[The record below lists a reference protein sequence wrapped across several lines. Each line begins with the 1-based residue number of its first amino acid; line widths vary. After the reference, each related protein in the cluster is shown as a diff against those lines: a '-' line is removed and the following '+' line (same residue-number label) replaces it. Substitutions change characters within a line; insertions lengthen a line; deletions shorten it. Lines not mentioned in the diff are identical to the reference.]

1 MPDTLP
7 EPMLRQGRSV
17 RAHLTV
23 FTLALALPIIC
34 FSGFLF
40 WRVAVN
46 ERDRLETDAAERAR
60 SVAISIDRELTGLF
74 ASLDVLSLSAHIQGE
89 DFESFYKQ
97 ATEVAARQGMVP
109 VLSDMSGQ
117 QLVNLRVPWG
127 TALPK
132 SNLPRDEAML
142 ARGRPFVTDAFAG
155 AVSGKPGFAVAT
167 AVLRDG
173 KPAYILSFS
182 LELDRLQRILAEE
195 QIPENWTTSIVDRK
209 GIVLARSPRP
219 ENYVGKLATQDL
231 REQTGG
237 REGSWF
243 GSTLEGQRIYGAY
256 ARSRL
261 SDFRAVMGVRNAD
274 LNAPL
279 WEYLSLFA
287 ALGLVIVCFS
297 AVLGYHFGRRIT
309 DPMMT
314 LAERAAALGRGE
326 PVTAIE
332 TPLREANQVGA
343 ELAMASESL
352 REREADLREANEES
366 QRFAYIVSHDL
377 RSPLVN
383 IMGFTTELEALR
395 QDVFARLHAAR
406 YGEPH
411 GPQMGLGGSTAAV
424 ADRSATDES
433 RDEELGHDFDEA
445 IGFIKTSIAKMDR
458 LINAILRLSREGRRE
473 FKPERIDMAA
483 LAGSIRDSLA
493 HQAAAAEAE
502 VIVGDLPD
510 LVSDRLALEQ
520 IFSNLADNALKY
532 LRRGVPGRVE
542 IEGRA
547 TAAGLVYEVRDNG
560 RGIDPKDRER
570 VFDLLRRSGAQDR
583 PGEGIGLAHVRALVR
598 RLGGTISLTSEPG
611 QGSTFTVTLPRRW
624 RGERKRKVA

>member
-1 MPDTLP
+1 MPDSLP

-23 FTLALALPIIC
+23 FALVLALPIVG
-34 FSGFLF
+34 FAGFLF
-40 WRVAVN
+40 WRVAVY
-46 ERDRLETDAAERAR
+46 ERDRLEADAAERAR
-60 SVAISIDRELTGLF
+60 SVALSIDRELTGLF
-74 ASLDVLSLSAHIQGE
+74 ASLDVLSLSAHLQTGSL
-89 DFESFYKQ
+89 ESFYKQ
-97 ATEVAARQGMVP
+97 ATELAVRQGIVP
-109 VLSDMSGQ
+109 VLSDPSGQ

-132 SNLPRDEAML
+132 SNLPVDDATL
-142 ARGRPFVTDAFAG
+142 ARGRPFVTDAFDG
-155 AVSGKPGFAVAT
+155 AMSGRPAFAVAT
-167 AVLRDG
+167 SVLRDG

-182 LELDRLQRILAEE
+182 LEPDRLQRILAEAE
-195 QIPENWTTSIVDRK
+195 IPGNWTASIVDRK
-209 GIVLARSPRP
+209 GIVLARTPRP
-219 ENYVGKLATQDL
+219 EEYVGKLATQDL
-231 REQTGG
+231 RDQTGG
-237 REGSWF
+237 REGTWL
-243 GSTLEGQRIYGAY
+243 GSTLEGLPIFGAY

-261 SDFRAVMGVRNAD
+261 SDFRAVMGVRDSD

-297 AVLGYHFGRRIT
+297 AVLGFYFGKRIT
-309 DPMMT
+309 DPMMA
-314 LAERAAALGRGE
+314 LAERASVLGRGE
-326 PVTAIE
+326 PVTPLE
-332 TPLREANQVGA
+332 TDLREVNQVGA
-343 ELAMASESL
+343 ELAMAFESL

-406 YGEPH
+406 QGVPH
-411 GPQMGLGGSTAAV
+411 GRIPALAGPAPAGQAAGEE
-424 ADRSATDES
+424 A
-433 RDEELGHDFDEA
+433 RDEELGQDFDEA

-473 FKPERIDMAA
+473 FKPERVDMEA
-483 LAGSIRDSLA
+483 LALSIRDSLA
-493 HQAAAAEAE
+493 HQATAAEAE
-502 VIVGDLPD
+502 VIVGKLPD
-510 LVSDRLALEQ
+510 AVSDRLALEQ
-520 IFSNLADNALKY
+520 IFSNLVDNALKY

-547 TAAGLVYEVRDNG
+547 TAGGLVYEVRDNG

-570 VFDLLRRSGAQDR
+570 VFDLFRRSGVQDR
-583 PGEGIGLAHVRALVR
+583 PGEGIGLAHVRALAR
-598 RLGGTISLTSEPG
+598 RLGGTITLTSEPG
-611 QGSTFTVTLPRRW
+611 QGSTFTITLPRRW
-624 RGERKRKVA
+624 RGEGKRKAA